1 MVRVRVSPSPTG
13 MAHIGTAYI
22 SLFNFAFA
30 RKHGGKFILRL
41 EDTDQERHVAEA
53 EEVLYK
59 ALSWLGL
66 DPDESPTAWGDFGP
80 YRQSERLKLYQEAAK
95 KLVTAG
101 RAKEKEGAVWITP
114 NYEVYG
120 WDDMVR
126 GQIEFKR
133 ENLKE
138 WVILRSSGWPTY
150 NFAAAVDDAEMKISH
165 VIRGEDHI
173 SNTPLQLSAY
183 RAMGV
188 EPPMFGHLPLLR
200 GKDHSKL
207 SKRKDPV
214 SLDWYREQGY
224 LAEAMINFL
233 GLQGWSHPLEKDIFS
248 LEEFIK
254 EMSLERVKTSAPVFD
269 FKKLDWINGQYIQ
282 KMKDEDL
289 VDLLRN
295 FWDDPRRHFFN
306 ALGSESSLPSSSPLG
321 QSKNK
326 VLHGSS
332 SRVSKMSPSDHPDSV
347 HLFDKDL
354 IVKTVPLVKERIKK
368 LSEFP
373 ELVSYF
379 RVRPTV
385 DRDLVLKQS
394 NLEVSVVK
402 KIFEQIISAYENLG
416 NWDVQNLEKA
426 GHELLNITKLSPK
439 ELFMTIRVAISG
451 RTATPPLVETMAVLG
466 KKEVVARL
474 KAADRIVGGEAYGG
488 FIGRGVKKKLC
499 SYFILSVSG

>member
-41 EDTDQERHVAEA
+41 EDTDRERQVAEA
-53 EEVLYK
+53 EEVLDK

-66 DPDESPTAWGDFGP
+66 EPDESPVAGGDLGP
-80 YRQSERLKLYQEAAK
+80 YRQSERLKLYQETAK
-95 KLVTAG
+95 KLVSSG
-101 RAKEKEGAVWITP
+101 KAKEKDGAVWITP
-114 NYEVYG
+114 TEEIYG

-126 GQIEFKR
+126 GRIEFKR

-150 NFAAAVDDAEMKISH
+150 NFAAAVDDAGMKISH

-183 RAMGV
+183 RALGV

-214 SLDWYREQGY
+214 SLEWYRQEGY
-224 LAEAMINFL
+224 LPEAILNFL
-233 GLQGWSHPLEKDIFS
+233 ALLGWSHPQEKDIFS
-248 LEEFIK
+248 LEEFIR

-282 KMKDEDL
+282 KMKNEDL
-289 VDLLRN
+289 VDLL
-295 FWDDPRRHFFN
+295 
-306 ALGSESSLPSSSPLG
+306 L
-321 QSKNK
+321 
-326 VLHGSS
+326 GSS
-332 SRVSKMSPSDHPDSV
+332 SRVSKMPPSDHPDSV
-347 HLFDKDL
+347 YLFDKGL
-354 IVKTVPLVKERIKK
+354 IVKTVPLVKERMKK
-368 LSEFP
+368 LSEFG

-379 RVRPTV
+379 QTRPIV
-385 DRDLVLKQS
+385 DKDLVLKQS
-394 NLEVSVVK
+394 NLEVSAVK
-402 KIFEQIISAYENLG
+402 KVFEQIIYAYENLG
-416 NWDVQNLEKA
+416 NWDVHNLEKA
-426 GHELLNITKLSPK
+426 GHELLKITKLSPK
-439 ELFMTIRVAISG
+439 ELFMTIRAAISG
-451 RTATPPLVETMAVLG
+451 RTATPPLVETMEVLG
-466 KKEVVARL
+466 REEVVNRL
-474 KAADRIVGGEAYGG
+474 REVEKS
-488 FIGRGVKKKLC
+488 L
-499 SYFILSVSG
+499 

>member
-41 EDTDQERHVAEA
+41 EDTDRERQVAEA
-53 EEVLYK
+53 EEVLDK

-66 DPDESPTAWGDFGP
+66 EPDESPVAGGDLGP
-80 YRQSERLKLYQEAAK
+80 YRQSERLKLYQETAK
-95 KLVTAG
+95 KLVSSG
-101 RAKEKEGAVWITP
+101 KAKEKDGAVWITP
-114 NYEVYG
+114 TEEIYG

-126 GQIEFKR
+126 GRIEFKR

-150 NFAAAVDDAEMKISH
+150 NFAAAVDDAGMKISH

-183 RAMGV
+183 RALGV

-214 SLDWYREQGY
+214 SLEWYRQEGY
-224 LAEAMINFL
+224 LPEAILNFL
-233 GLQGWSHPLEKDIFS
+233 ALLGWSHPQEKDIFS
-248 LEEFIK
+248 LEEFIR

-282 KMKDEDL
+282 KMKNKDL
-289 VDLLRN
+289 VDLLQN
-295 FWDDPRRHFFN
+295 FRDDPRRHFFN
-306 ALGSESSLPSSSPLG
+306 ALGSESSLPSSSPPG
-321 QSKNK
+321 QSQNK

-332 SRVSKMSPSDHPDSV
+332 SRVSKMPPSDHPDSV
-347 HLFDKDL
+347 YLFDKGL
-354 IVKTVPLVKERIKK
+354 IVKTVPLVKERMKK
-368 LSEFP
+368 LSEFG

-379 RVRPTV
+379 QTRPIV
-385 DRDLVLKQS
+385 DKDLVLKQS
-394 NLEVSVVK
+394 NLEVSAVK
-402 KIFEQIISAYENLG
+402 KVFEQIIYAYENLG
-416 NWDVQNLEKA
+416 NWDVHNLEKA
-426 GHELLNITKLSPK
+426 GHELLKITKLSPK
-439 ELFMTIRVAISG
+439 ELFMTIRAAISG
-451 RTATPPLVETMAVLG
+451 RTATPPLVETMEVLG
-466 KKEVVARL
+466 REEVVNRL
-474 KAADRIVGGEAYGG
+474 REVEKS
-488 FIGRGVKKKLC
+488 L
-499 SYFILSVSG
+499 